1 MAKTKKGP
9 AKKAGKKGKTKP
21 MRPAYAK
28 AKTASVTS
36 APKTDAASLG
46 AKVKW
51 LLEQAAAHGWGSPE

>member
-1 MAKTKKGP
+1 MSKAKKGP
-9 AKKAGKKGKTKP
+9 AKKPGKKGKTKP

-36 APKTDAASLG
+36 TSDTGLG

-51 LLEQAAAHGWGSPE
+51 LLEQAAAHGWGTP